1 MIRLALFASKSEA
14 LPSKKWA
21 GMKELFLCWQS
32 DVFLRRPP
40 PCWRWSTAWRG
51 PEEGVADGQA
61 TLRASEHLVR
71 SQPRHLR
78 PDDRLSLS
86 LGAAKAAFPG
96 KIAGSKRDGEI
107 YNHALV
113 QIVAALREGRF
124 ADREVAGAG
133 GSRSAS
139 RSNAKA
145 ETGSTLPPRLP

>member
-1 MIRLALFASKSEA
+1 M
-14 LPSKKWA
+14 
-21 GMKELFLCWQS
+21 
-32 DVFLRRPP
+32 
-40 PCWRWSTAWRG
+40 AWRG

-124 ADREVAGAG
+124 ADREVAGADGSFSLTIERQG
-133 GSRSAS
+133 GDRLDPAAATAVNLSADV
-139 RSNAKA
+139 
-145 ETGSTLPPRLP
+145 RLKDLEPCSA